1 MTEFRSA
8 VRNLSDHVRG
18 PADGRVFQQM
28 VRYGIVGAS
37 GYALALVLYAAELA
51 IGIPPYPAVAVV
63 FVLNGLYNFV
73 GMRAWAFPA
82 SGRQASSELRRFV
95 TVAALS
101 LVVNYSTFALLYTVA
116 GLPALLAQALAII
129 VAVPVGFIANRNWS
143 FASGSGR

>member
-1 MTEFRSA
+1 M
-8 VRNLSDHVRG
+8 
-18 PADGRVFQQM
+18 
-28 VRYGIVGAS
+28 
-37 GYALALVLYAAELA
+37 
-51 IGIPPYPAVAVV
+51 
-63 FVLNGLYNFV
+63 
-73 GMRAWAFPA
+73 
-82 SGRQASSELRRFV
+82 